1 MGRASPFAQV
11 LWACSRKVRDVLG
24 AQTPSLRRQLWL
36 FAAVPSSLSLPQLWW
51 QNEKQL
57 PPSCFSAKSKSLVQA
72 APTPLGILC
81 FKHWIL
87 SWSSLE
93 LSVFSVCWLHYVGGI
108 LWETG
113 NNILNWH
120 SYFQNNHFHAPLA
133 AEASISFASFRLV

>member
-1 MGRASPFAQV
+1 MGRASAFAPV
-11 LWACSRKVRDVLG
+11 LWACSRKVRGVLG
-24 AQTPSLRRQLWL
+24 AHTPSVRRQLWL
-36 FAAVPSSLSLPQLWW
+36 FAAAPSSLCLPQLWR
-51 QNEKQL
+51 QNETQL

-72 APTPLGILC
+72 APTALGILC

-108 LWETG
+108 LWDTG
-113 NNILNWH
+113 NNILNRH

-133 AEASISFASFRLV
+133 REASISFASIRLV